1 MHRFEAQ
8 MKVEK
13 FPLLKFKEKQLQWD
27 LRQKVLDPLVVLRR
41 HVDSAIL
48 EELKTLSSQY
58 LEEGKDFL
66 NWGSF
71 VSGLYGE
78 PSQKLKV
85 LGMTGT
91 NGKTTTAALLR
102 FLLVKNGKKV
112 LELGTLGAQLWEP
125 FNNKAPLWREE
136 TGFTSPEAHTLQSL
150 ISQAVEEGV
159 DAFVMEITS
168 HSIALQRIAGVE
180 FDGAAFL
187 NFSQDH
193 LDFHKSLEEY
203 KRVKKSFFLDF
214 LFQQKIKKAALF
226 INGNDDVGRE
236 LKRELPPPFQVF
248 EKEKDYSIDESSME
262 LRIIYEKKSFQLPI
276 IGSFQA
282 ENVLAACHLANH
294 ITNCGISHHL
304 EDLKSFPGVP
314 GRMEVLSLKFK
325 NESRKLIVDFAHTPD
340 ALEKNLSTLKRT
352 KIKGKLWVLFGCG
365 GDRDPFKRP
374 QMGVI
379 ASNLADVVVVT
390 SDNARSEDPDKI
402 IDQIVEPLVRLKKDF
417 IRLTDRKKAMEHC
430 LEHMREED
438 VCLVAGRGHE
448 EYQLMGTQKIPFK
461 DSEVLKS
468 LCC

>member
-1 MHRFEAQ
+1 

-13 FPLLKFKEKQLQWD
+13 FPFLKFQGKQLQWD
-27 LRQKVLDPLVVLRR
+27 LRQKVLNPLVVLRR
-41 HVDSAIL
+41 DINSEVL
-48 EELKTLSSQY
+48 KELKNLASHI
-58 LEEGKDFL
+58 LEEGKDFKS
-66 NWGSF
+66 WGSF
-71 VSGLYGE
+71 VSSLYGE

-112 LELGTLGAQLWEP
+112 LELGTLGAQLWNP
-125 FNNKAPLWREE
+125 FDNTKPLWREE

-150 ISQAVEEGV
+150 MFQAVEQGV
-159 DAFVMEITS
+159 DAFVMEVTS

-193 LDFHKSLEEY
+193 LDFHKTLEEY
-203 KRVKKSFFLDF
+203 KKVKKSFFTDF
-214 LFQQKIKKAALF
+214 LAQQKNKKAALF
-226 INGNDDVGRE
+226 INRNDPVGKELERE
-236 LKRELPPPFQVF
+236 LSPPFRVF
-248 EKEKDYSIDESSME
+248 ENGKDYFIDESSME
-262 LRIIYEKKSFQLPI
+262 LRIVFEKQTYELPM

-282 ENVLAACHLANH
+282 ENVFAACLLASH
-294 ITNCGISHHL
+294 ITNFGVSQL
-304 EDLKSFPGVP
+304 LRELREFPGVP
-314 GRMEVLSLKFK
+314 GRMEILNLKFK

-340 ALEKNLSTLKRT
+340 ALEKNLLTLKNAQ
-352 KIKGKLWVLFGCG
+352 KKGKLWVLFGCG

-374 QMGVI
+374 QMGMI
-379 ASNLADVVVVT
+379 AARLADVVVVT
-390 SDNARSEDPDKI
+390 SDNARSENPDTI
-402 IDQIVEPLVRLKKDF
+402 IDQIVEPLVRFKQEF
-417 IRLTDRKKAMEHC
+417 TRFTDRKKAMKYC
-430 LEHMREED
+430 LETMNPED

-448 EYQLMGTQKIPFK
+448 EYQLIGAEKIPFK